1 MKNHRS
7 LRHSIMPGGGSAA
20 GAHRSPSA
28 GIARLRVMRGI
39 LVLALTLGGVAA
51 VALAW
56 PGQVSAGHARV
67 AVQQRAH
74 GPARPAGLHLMV
86 SKSAPR
92 PWMY

>member
-1 MKNHRS
+1 
-7 LRHSIMPGGGSAA
+7 MPGGGSAG
-20 GAHRSPSA
+20 GAHRGPSA

-56 PGQVSAGHARV
+56 PGQVSASHARV
-67 AVQQRAH
+67 AVQQRAP
-74 GPARPAGLHLMV
+74 GPARPAGLHLTV